1 MKSVLQISLP
11 VTSRAPFDPARLFR
25 TFADSFAAT
34 VSREMDYRIY
44 LGIDDTDE
52 YYRGGN
58 FAGTITELITRTG
71 AWVVPITLSG
81 LSHRL
86 CAIWETL
93 AMHGYRDGCDC
104 YLLAGDDLQFMT
116 PGWDLMLCE
125 PLMQRG
131 YGIEAFN
138 DVAFPGFPT
147 FPVLHRSHFDCFER
161 LLPDG
166 FANANQY
173 GDPFLYKVYEAIGAA
188 RVRQDVKCNNTI
200 GGVKEARYVKTQPT
214 GFSVAEWADKFRQWI
229 NPQRDYRGF
238 IPPIEKKITSE
249 EWRENLDR
257 FRRSIGI

>member
-1 MKSVLQISLP
+1 MKPTLQIGLP

-34 VSREMDYRIY
+34 ISRQMDYRIY

-52 YYRGGN
+52 YYCNSLSDSPSLCKRL
-58 FAGTITELITRTG
+58 TEATG
-71 AWVVPITLSG
+71 AAIWPVILTG
-81 LSHRL
+81 QEHRI

-93 AMHGYRDGCDC
+93 AMHGYRNGCDC

-147 FPVLHRSHFDCFER
+147 FPVMHRSHFDCYKR

-173 GDPFLYKVYEAIGAA
+173 GDPFLYQVYEAIGAA
-188 RVRQDVKCNNTI
+188 RVRPDVKCNNTV
-200 GGVKEARYVKTQPT
+200 GGIKEARYVKSQPT
-214 GFSVAEWADKFRQWI
+214 GFSVTEWAAKMREYI
-229 NPQRDYRGF
+229 NGR
-238 IPPIEKKITSE
+238 
-249 EWRENLDR
+249 
-257 FRRSIGI
+257 

>member
-34 VSREMDYRIY
+34 VSGQMDYRIY

-52 YYRGGN
+52 YYCQGIKY
-58 FAGTITELITRTG
+58 GTIAGNTGHLQERLSEITG
-71 AWVVPITLSG
+71 AEVIPVILSG
-81 LSHRL
+81 QEHRI

-104 YLLAGDDLQFMT
+104 YLLAGDDLQFLT

-147 FPVLHRSHFDCFER
+147 FPVLHRSHFDCFKR

-166 FANANQY
+166 FASANQY
-173 GDPFLYKVYEAIGAA
+173 GDPFLYQMYEAIGAA
-188 RVRQDVKCNNTI
+188 RIRPDVKCDNTI
-200 GGVKEARYVKTQPT
+200 GGIKEARYVKSQPT
-214 GFSVAEWADKFRQWI
+214 GFSVADWADKFRQWI

-249 EWRENLDR
+249 
-257 FRRSIGI
+257 

>member
-1 MKSVLQISLP
+1 MKPILQLSLP
-11 VTSRAPFDPARLFR
+11 ITSRAPFDPSRLFR

-34 VSREMDYRIY
+34 VSRQMDYRIY

-52 YYRGGN
+52 YYFMN
-58 FAGTITELITRTG
+58 LTDAHTQLVKITG
-71 AWVVPITLSG
+71 AEVIPCIIG
-81 LSHRL
+81 GMEHRL
-86 CAIWETL
+86 CAIWDTL

-104 YLLAGDDLQFMT
+104 YLLAGDDLQFLT

-125 PLMQRG
+125 PLMHRG

-147 FPVLHRSHFDCFER
+147 FPVMHRSHFDCFKR

-173 GDPFLYKVYEAIGAA
+173 GDPFLYQMYEAIGAA
-188 RVRQDVKCNNTI
+188 RMRPDVKCNNTV
-200 GGVKEARYVKTQPT
+200 GGVKEARYVKSQPM
-214 GFSVAEWADKFRQWI
+214 GFSVADWADKFRQWI
-229 NPQRDYRGF
+229 NPQRDYREF
-238 IPPIEKKITSE
+238 IPPIEKEITSE
-249 EWRENLDR
+249 EWRENVAR